1 MRFAWA
7 NVGVAPFYAGG
18 YATITIKDKKGGIV
32 AVLVDDTLNLS
43 TLPVAEKGKEKVVS
57 STKTF
62 NIGFLNPKEFFNEFT
77 LNMEKRDGAEF
88 YGAPVVPATKAGKY
102 DVYVSV
108 GMRDG
113 TPQIA
118 LPLDL
123 PTDGHKRY
131 KIGTIRVKEPSV
143 PGVEIKTPEN
153 APLSTM
159 DYDAS
164 GKKFKW

>member
-1 MRFAWA
+1 
-7 NVGVAPFYAGG
+7 
-18 YATITIKDKKGGIV
+18 
-32 AVLVDDTLNLS
+32 
-43 TLPVAEKGKEKVVS
+43 
-57 STKTF
+57 
-62 NIGFLNPKEFFNEFT
+62 
-77 LNMEKRDGAEF
+77 
-88 YGAPVVPATKAGKY
+88 
-102 DVYVSV
+102 
-108 GMRDG
+108 MRDG

-164 GKKFKW
+164 RQKIQVVNRPAQTTQRATNKNTNRTPNGARFFV